1 MNDSAV
7 NRSAPSG
14 SHGNEAVRPKEPGAG
29 SRHVLFGIKARLFLA
44 FLGMAVMTASAS
56 AVAWYAFIG
65 IDRAVTRII
74 DDSVVGMA
82 ASLRLAEK
90 SAEIAATA
98 PALIASGTDA
108 ARAREQNKLTER
120 VHELVSVTDSLNAH
134 GVAPE
139 RIRFLTVIEGEIT
152 AELEKLNSAVANR
165 LRYSDLRGKAV
176 TELADIHNRFLN
188 RLAPMVDDA
197 TFTLILSSEEVTSE
211 STLAIN
217 GLVEGG
223 VSALQQIL
231 TINAEGNLAAGLLN
245 EAANIGDPTL
255 IQPIRER
262 FLASAAKI
270 NRSLKQLADSGEK
283 DNLQKT
289 SADLLK
295 LGAGEDNLFDAR
307 ERELR
312 ALAEARESLQ
322 AKREQMTRAVNS
334 SHDVLLEILTP
345 IVDDAAFALV
355 LSSEDVT
362 AQSAEAINGLVE
374 GGINTL
380 YQLMTIKSEGILA
393 ASLMNQASN
402 IGDPA
407 LIQPVRER
415 YNAAAAAMERGL
427 NELPDSVEKKG
438 LGTTVNALLEIGAK
452 EDKQGFFDIR
462 EQELRAPRSERPSLE
477 ARRELMARAVEPA
490 LEILL
495 DTLTPMVD
503 DATFELIIKSEE
515 ITADSTE
522 AINGLIEGGV
532 NTLHRVLAINA
543 EANLAAGLLNE
554 ASHVDHATLVQPV
567 RERFLAAAAAISRNL
582 RQLPDSPEKK
592 KLHRANASLTEIGAG
607 RDSLF
612 DTRERELRALAKARE
627 SLQAKRERM
636 VRSVD
641 ASHDTLLEIL
651 TPMVDDAG
659 FELVLTSE
667 DVTSRSTEAINGLI
681 EGGVNTLR
689 VLLTLRAKAN
699 LAAGLLNEAAG
710 IPDPSLLQP
719 LRERFIAATG
729 HIEKL
734 VAEIP
739 DDVDDGELSKL
750 AKALIEQG
758 RAAENIF
765 GLRRGE
771 LLQVAAAEASLDAN
785 RILALK
791 LGEEVA
797 KLVTTAQE
805 SSDAAASHSA
815 RAISSGKF
823 LLLLITAISAAGAT
837 AIVLYYVAP
846 RIVKPLE
853 NITAAMSDLAGGD
866 TTADIPYRD
875 RADEIGLMAQAL
887 GVFRDITI
895 EVQESNMR
903 DIQQA
908 RRRLADAID
917 SITEGFSL
925 YDGED
930 RLVVCNQRY
939 RTLLYPDMT
948 DEIVPGMYFEEI
960 IRRAAEKG
968 YVKDAEGRVDEWVEA
983 RLASHR
989 QPGEPQM
996 QRRGAG
1002 QWLLISERGTEDG
1015 GTVAV
1020 YSDITEMKQ
1029 REEELAEKSAALEN
1043 LSGKLA
1049 KYLSPQIYESIFS
1062 GEQEAGIASK
1072 RKKLTVF
1079 FSDIA
1084 NFTETTDK
1092 LESEELTQL
1101 LNQYLTEMSRIAL
1114 DHGATIDK
1122 YVGDAIVIFF
1132 GDPESR
1138 GVREDALACVE
1149 MAIAMRERMLE
1160 LQDVWRD
1167 SGIQNPL
1174 KCRIGI
1180 NTGYCTVGNFGSD
1193 DRMDYTIIGGGV
1205 NLASRLETNATPGE
1219 ILISY
1224 ETHAHVKDK
1233 ILCEEAGAINVKGIA
1248 YPVETYRVIDLH
1260 DNLAAEP
1267 NIVREDTPNMKID
1280 FNLGAMTTADRRAAA
1295 GALKR
1300 VLKELSEF
1308 EKTNEG

>member
-1 MNDSAV
+1 
-7 NRSAPSG
+7 
-14 SHGNEAVRPKEPGAG
+14 
-29 SRHVLFGIKARLFLA
+29 
-44 FLGMAVMTASAS
+44 MAVMTASAS

-65 IDRAVTRII
+65 IDRAVTGII

-108 ARAREQNKLTER
+108 ARAHEQNKLIER
-120 VHELVSVTDSLNAH
+120 VKELVSVTESLNAQ
-134 GVAPE
+134 GVDPD
-139 RIRFLTVIEGEIT
+139 RIRFLTIIEGEIT
-152 AELEKLNSAVANR
+152 AELEKLNAAVTNR

-176 TELADIHNRFLN
+176 SELADIHNRFLN
-188 RLAPMVDDA
+188 RLTPMVDDA
-197 TFTLILSSEEVTSE
+197 TFTLILSSEEVMSE

-270 NRSLKQLADSGEK
+270 DRSLKQLADSGEK
-283 DNLQKT
+283 DNLQKAN
-289 SADLLK
+289 ADLLE
-295 LGAGEDNLFDAR
+295 LGTGEDNLFAAR
-307 ERELR
+307 EHELR
-312 ALAEARESLQ
+312 ALAKARESLQ
-322 AKREQMTRAVNS
+322 ARREQMTRAVNS

-362 AQSAEAINGLVE
+362 AQSTEAINGLVE

-402 IGDPA
+402 TGDPT

-415 YNAAAAAMERGL
+415 YNAAAAAIERGL
-427 NELPDSVEKKG
+427 DELPDSVEKKG
-438 LGTTVNALLEIGAK
+438 LGTAANALLEIGAK

-462 EQELRAPRSERPSLE
+462 EQELRAPSSERPSLE
-477 ARRELMARAVEPA
+477 ARRELMARTVEPA

-522 AINGLIEGGV
+522 AINGLVEGGV

-554 ASHVDHATLVQPV
+554 AAHVDHATLIQPV

-582 RQLPDSPEKK
+582 RQLPDSPEKEE
-592 KLHRANASLTEIGAG
+592 LRQANTSLTEIGVG
-607 RDSLF
+607 RENLF
-612 DTRERELRALAKARE
+612 DTRERELRAIAKARE
-627 SLQAKRERM
+627 SLQVKREEM
-636 VRSVD
+636 AGSVND
-641 ASHDTLLEIL
+641 SHDTLLKIL

-710 IPDPSLLQP
+710 IPDPSFLQP

-739 DDVDDGELSKL
+739 DDVDDGELGKL
-750 AKALIEQG
+750 ANALIEHG
-758 RAAENIF
+758 RAEVNIF
-765 GLRRGE
+765 DLRRGE

-785 RILALK
+785 RVLGLK

-797 KLVTTAQE
+797 KLVTSAQQ
-805 SSDAAASHSA
+805 SSDAAAIHSA

-823 LLLLITAISAAGAT
+823 LLLLITAISAAGAA

-853 NITAAMSDLAGGD
+853 NITRAMSDLAGGD

-875 RADEIGLMAQAL
+875 RGDEIGMMAQAL

-908 RRRLADAID
+908 RRRLADAIE

-925 YDGED
+925 YDSED

-939 RTLLYPDMT
+939 RTLLYPDMA

-960 IRRAAEKG
+960 IRSAAGKG

-989 QPGEPQM
+989 EPGEPQM

-1002 QWLLISERGTEDG
+1002 QWLLISERRTDDG

-1062 GEQEAGIASK
+1062 GAQEAGIASK

-1084 NFTETTDK
+1084 SFTETTDK

-1101 LNQYLTEMSRIAL
+1101 LNHYLTEMSRIAL

-1138 GVREDALACVE
+1138 GVKEDALACVE

-1180 NTGYCTVGNFGSD
+1180 NTGYCTVGTFGSE
-1193 DRMDYTIIGGGV
+1193 DRMDYTIVGGGV
-1205 NLASRLETNATPGE
+1205 NLASRLETSATPGE

-1224 ETHAHVKDK
+1224 ETYAHVKDK
-1233 ILCEEAGAINVKGIA
+1233 IRCEESGPINVKGIA
-1248 YPVETYRVIDLH
+1248 YPVETYRVIDLY
-1260 DNLAAEP
+1260 DNLAAER
-1267 NIVREDTPNMKID
+1267 NIIREDMPNMNID
-1280 FNLGAMTTADRRAAA
+1280 FNLGTMTTADRRKAA

-1308 EKTNEG
+1308 EKTNGNVTRAY